1 MKRLVVVVALLLAVA
16 SAVGCSSGS
25 GVCEAIESGQDP
37 VVAAGASYSA
47 LGNPARRVEQ
57 AERLREAAEEI
68 RSDCPENT
76 NDALRLENVAG
87 AAR

>member
-16 SAVGCSSGS
+16 SAAGCSSGS
-25 GVCEAIESGQDP
+25 GVCEAVKSGQDP

-47 LGNPARRVEQ
+47 LGDPAQREEQ
-57 AERLREAAEEI
+57 VERLREAAEEI
-68 RSDCPENT
+68 RSDCPENS
-76 NDALRLENVAG
+76 NDAARLENVAG